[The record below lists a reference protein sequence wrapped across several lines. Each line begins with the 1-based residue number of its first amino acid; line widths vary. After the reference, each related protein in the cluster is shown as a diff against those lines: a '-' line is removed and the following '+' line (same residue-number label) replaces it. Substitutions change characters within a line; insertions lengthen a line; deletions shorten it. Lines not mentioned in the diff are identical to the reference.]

1 MDLQKCSFWPK
12 WMKNRPKSEKGPLP
26 DKDFET
32 HFAVGGMES
41 MAAFATTAP
50 IPAFRFVKEL
60 M

>member
-1 MDLQKCSFWPK
+1 LTKTG
-12 WMKNRPKSEKGPLP
+12 KNRPKSEKVAPQI
-26 DKDFET
+26 KHFET
-32 HFAVGGMES
+32 HSAVGGMES

>member
-1 MDLQKCSFWPK
+1 LKIEFLTQNQKNYPK
-12 WMKNRPKSEKGPLP
+12 MEKGPLL
-26 DKDFET
+26 DKDFEA

>member
-1 MDLQKCSFWPK
+1 M
-12 WMKNRPKSEKGPLP
+12 EKGPLP

-50 IPAFRFVKEL
+50 IPAFRFVTTGL
-60 M
+60 YSSLNF